1 MLRRA
6 VQLGLEAINRGD
18 LEVGFAR
25 WDPDIEA
32 IYPAQFVELGLES
45 VIRGREARVDFQRRW
60 RAAWGEFRFVP
71 EELIDL
77 GDGRALV
84 VGRMKGRGLSS
95 DAAVDSDWAYLAT
108 VSAGRV
114 IREQVF
120 LDRGEALDAVGLSE

>member
-1 MLRRA
+1 MPRHREIDY
-6 VQLGLEAINRGD
+6 GL
-18 LEVGFAR
+18 V
-25 WDPDIEA
+25 
-32 IYPAQFVELGLES
+32 V
-45 VIRGREARVDFQRRW
+45 RGREARVDFQRRW

-84 VGRMKGRGLSS
+84 AGRMKGRGLSS